1 MTGYVTSSPD
11 GVVAAPEA
19 FGDGVSGNALGPGEA
34 TGGLT
39 PPGADVP
46 PLPKPP

>member
-1 MTGYVTSSPD
+1 LGV
-11 GVVAAPEA
+11 GVVGKALL
-19 FGDGVSGNALGPGEA
+19 GDA
-34 TGGLT
+34 TGGFT